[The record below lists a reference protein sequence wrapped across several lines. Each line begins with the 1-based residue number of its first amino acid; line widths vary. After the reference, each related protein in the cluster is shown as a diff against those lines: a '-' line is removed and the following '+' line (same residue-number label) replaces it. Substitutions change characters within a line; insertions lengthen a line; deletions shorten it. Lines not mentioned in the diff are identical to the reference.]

1 MSLIL
6 PAESVSR
13 IVCSICSIDNIT
25 DRTTLRNRADA
36 KEQQLKQSRPTF
48 ITQEGLVDFR
58 GRRQQ
63 RGNAVSER
71 NFRQRPHQRPPS
83 SLHCSRHRAARE
95 ANRPIPAPQTPV
107 SLSSAGP
114 LASSMR
120 VPWERRRRNWA
131 RDLVGARRR
140 GCRLGAA
147 RSAALHEKHANLGY
161 ASLTSCLKSPRRGQ
175 RPSICEELVLGNS
188 TLKKPTWA
196 NAELYGGNHSHRAFQ
211 THISTVFVHDIGF
224 PRKRGRVDG
233 LLNDD
238 ASTHFGGRTRG
249 GRLAAG
255 LRLAGR
261 LAGDKLAASGERANN
276 GRRQPGRR
284 KTVE

>member
-1 MSLIL
+1 M
-6 PAESVSR
+6 
-13 IVCSICSIDNIT
+13 
-25 DRTTLRNRADA
+25 
-36 KEQQLKQSRPTF
+36 
-48 ITQEGLVDFR
+48 DFR

-63 RGNAVSER
+63 CGNAVSER
-71 NFRQRPHQRPPS
+71 NF
-83 SLHCSRHRAARE
+83 
-95 ANRPIPAPQTPV
+95 
-107 SLSSAGP
+107 
-114 LASSMR
+114 
-120 VPWERRRRNWA
+120 
-131 RDLVGARRR
+131 RR

-224 PRKRGRVDG
+224 PRKRGRVGG
-233 LLNDD
+233 LPNDD

-249 GRLAAG
+249 GRLAGGG
-255 LRLAGR
+255 LAVGWLATSWR
-261 LAGDKLAASGERANN
+261 LAASELTAGGDNRAGGRQSNAESSNAEGPAPRPTQSERQSARSRPMPWCRA
-276 GRRQPGRR
+276 RRRARR
-284 KTVE
+284 RLSPRNAFRHLQSTR

>member
-1 MSLIL
+1 MPPRIVDGFGF
-6 PAESVSR
+6 ACRVVSR

-25 DRTTLRNRADA
+25 GRTALRNQEDA
-36 KEQQLKQSRPTF
+36 KERRLKQSRPTF
-48 ITQEGLVDFR
+48 AAQEGLVDFR

-63 RGNAVSER
+63 CGNAVSER
-71 NFRQRPHQRPPS
+71 NFRQ
-83 SLHCSRHRAARE
+83 
-95 ANRPIPAPQTPV
+95 
-107 SLSSAGP
+107 
-114 LASSMR
+114 
-120 VPWERRRRNWA
+120 
-131 RDLVGARRR
+131 

-147 RSAALHEKHANLGY
+147 RSAALHEKHANLRY

-224 PRKRGRVDG
+224 PRKRGRVGG
-233 LLNDD
+233 LPNDD

-249 GRLAAG
+249 GRLAGWRAAG

-261 LAGDKLAASGERANN
+261 LAGDKLAASDERANS

-284 KTVE
+284 KTVERGRLRPTPDTERTTERPIPPYAIV

>member
-1 MSLIL
+1 M
-6 PAESVSR
+6 
-13 IVCSICSIDNIT
+13 
-25 DRTTLRNRADA
+25 
-36 KEQQLKQSRPTF
+36 
-48 ITQEGLVDFR
+48 DFR

-63 RGNAVSER
+63 CGNAVSER
-71 NFRQRPHQRPPS
+71 NF
-83 SLHCSRHRAARE
+83 
-95 ANRPIPAPQTPV
+95 
-107 SLSSAGP
+107 
-114 LASSMR
+114 
-120 VPWERRRRNWA
+120 
-131 RDLVGARRR
+131 RR

-224 PRKRGRVDG
+224 PRKRGRVGG
-233 LLNDD
+233 LPNDD

-249 GRLAAG
+249 GRLAGWRAAG

-261 LAGDKLAASGERANN
+261 LAGDKLAASGERANS

-284 KTVE
+284 KTVERGRLERGRPRPTPDTERTTERPIPPYAMV

>member
-1 MSLIL
+1 M
-6 PAESVSR
+6 PPR
-13 IVCSICSIDNIT
+13 IVDGFDFTSRVGFSHCLFCSIGNIT
-25 DRTTLRNRADA
+25 GRTTLRNQEDA
-36 KEQQLKQSRPTF
+36 KERRLKQSRPTF
-48 ITQEGLVDFR
+48 AAQEGLVDFR

-63 RGNAVSER
+63 CGNAVSER
-71 NFRQRPHQRPPS
+71 NFRQ
-83 SLHCSRHRAARE
+83 
-95 ANRPIPAPQTPV
+95 
-107 SLSSAGP
+107 
-114 LASSMR
+114 
-120 VPWERRRRNWA
+120 
-131 RDLVGARRR
+131 

-224 PRKRGRVDG
+224 PRKRGRVGG
-233 LLNDD
+233 LPNDD

-249 GRLAAG
+249 GRLAGWRAAG
-255 LRLAGR
+255 LRLAGWR
-261 LAGDKLAASGERANN
+261 QAGG
-276 GRRQPGRR
+276 
-284 KTVE
+284 